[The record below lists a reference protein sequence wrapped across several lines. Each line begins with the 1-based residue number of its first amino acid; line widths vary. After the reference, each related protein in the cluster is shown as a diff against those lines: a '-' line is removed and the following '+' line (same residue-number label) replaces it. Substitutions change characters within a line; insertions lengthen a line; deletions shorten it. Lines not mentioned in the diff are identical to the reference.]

1 MDPYPS
7 LPLFTDGNGNYFYND
22 LDLDYATLWSA
33 VPPPNQTGGL
43 LVGGAMLAGGPPPPG
58 GTNSGSGGGGTS
70 MALAKFGSND
80 LYLSI
85 AQTAS
90 GEPTNLVIH
99 PPWYVTNGVYN
110 VLSTTNLAPP
120 IAWQPFAT
128 TTPGQTN
135 IMLTNAT
142 DPQRFFALGL
152 TNSSAGTDFWLAF
165 ESMYAAQ
172 GFDPTFQLSIYV
184 SSQTTNTGTVTVPGL
199 GFSTNFSLVPG
210 TVAHIA
216 FTNGNG
222 IYSNGWGVVCTNGIH
237 VVAAQPVSVYGFYY
251 YVAFSAAFTAYPTP
265 MLGTNYCLM
274 SRPSLIDD
282 YPSFSA
288 FSQFAVLAT
297 EDGTSVSITPSASTY
312 LAGQAT
318 NVTLDQGCLYQVS
331 GGDDTGDVTGTL
343 ITSDKPIAVF
353 AGASE
358 AYVPYENQEAANPL
372 VQEQLPVEAWGN
384 QVLALSFGRPGGDS
398 YRVLC
403 ATNTTVVITTTNG
416 VLTNNLAAG
425 QPYDAIL
432 DGPVQFQASNP
443 IQVAQF
449 ALGGDDTNYLV
460 QGIGDPCEILLP
472 STGHYL
478 TSCTVAIQTNDYV
491 TGDFDTNFLNVIIPQ
506 SAIATTIMDGVAITN
521 FAPLANFEQ
530 VGSSDYSA
538 ARIPVAPG
546 STHAISS
553 SQPVEVEV
561 YGFAVPSL
569 AHPYGEDAYG
579 YIGGLSS
586 FP

>member
-1 MDPYPS
+1 M
-7 LPLFTDGNGNYFYND
+7 
-22 LDLDYATLWSA
+22 
-33 VPPPNQTGGL
+33 
-43 LVGGAMLAGGPPPPG
+43 
-58 GTNSGSGGGGTS
+58 
-70 MALAKFGSND
+70 
-80 LYLSI
+80 
-85 AQTAS
+85 
-90 GEPTNLVIH
+90 
-99 PPWYVTNGVYN
+99 
-110 VLSTTNLAPP
+110 
-120 IAWQPFAT
+120 
-128 TTPGQTN
+128 
-135 IMLTNAT
+135 
-142 DPQRFFALGL
+142 
-152 TNSSAGTDFWLAF
+152 
-165 ESMYAAQ
+165 
-172 GFDPTFQLSIYV
+172 
-184 SSQTTNTGTVTVPGL
+184 
-199 GFSTNFSLVPG
+199 PG

-222 IYSNGWGVVCTNGIH
+222 IYSNGWGVVCTNGVH

-265 MLGTNYCLM
+265 MLGTSYCLM
-274 SRPSLIDD
+274 ARPSLVDD
-282 YPSFSA
+282 YPYYSA

-297 EDGTSVSITPSASTY
+297 EDGTTVTIMPSTNAY
-312 LAGQAT
+312 LVGQDT
-318 NVTLDQGCLYQVS
+318 NYNVNLDRGCLYQIN
-331 GGDDTGDVTGTL
+331 GYGDVTGTT

-358 AYVPYENQEAANPL
+358 AYVPDASTQAANPL